1 MNVGTVSGSALR
13 THVLSHMHAN
23 AQANLTRVPHPCTSA
38 RHASIFQRVMHPML
52 PSLPEMNPMLRVG
65 AGAKYSHHDLS
76 LSNVDECFLVAHH
89 HAQRSVLG
97 SFGSSL
103 NVT

>member
-38 RHASIFQRVMHPML
+38 RHTSIFQRVMHPML
-52 PSLPEMNPMLRVG
+52 PSLQG
-65 AGAKYSHHDLS
+65 ILS
-76 LSNVDECFLVAHH
+76 LPLIWKIIQEETPKNK
-89 HAQRSVLG
+89 
-97 SFGSSL
+97 
-103 NVT
+103 

>member
-38 RHASIFQRVMHPML
+38 RHTSIFQRVMH
-52 PSLPEMNPMLRVG
+52 PMLRVG

-89 HAQRSVLG
+89 HAQRSVLC